1 MWLRDSLP
9 ADLPGVQV
17 LLYGY
22 DTRLLESHSFQ
33 GIEDIARRLRES
45 TKNILSLQVCWA
57 PNDVFSF
64 ICLLQSRLV
73 GSAQDR

>member
-33 GIEDIARRLRES
+33 GIKDIARRLRES
-45 TKNILSLQVCWA
+45 TKQA
-57 PNDVFSF
+57 GF
-64 ICLLQSRLV
+64 
-73 GSAQDR
+73 